1 MINWINSW
9 RSGNKKEIYEVGF
22 RLGMLTVFQLRI
34 CLCSCCEQGKQCS
47 RFRFMILNL
56 GFEI

>member
-9 RSGNKKEIYEVGF
+9 RTGNKKEIYKIEF
-22 RLGMLTVFQLRI
+22 SLGMLTVFQLRF
-34 CLCSCCEQGKQCS
+34 CFCTPCDTNKCSK
-47 RFRFMILNL
+47 FRFMLLNF

>member
-9 RSGNKKEIYEVGF
+9 RSGNKKEIYEINL
-22 RLGMLTVFQLRI
+22 RLGVLTLFQMRF
-34 CLCSCCEQGKQCS
+34 CFCASCDMKSCK
-47 RFRFMILNL
+47 RFRFMILNF

>member
-9 RSGNKKEIYEVGF
+9 KAGNKKEVYEINF
-22 RLGMLTVFQLRI
+22 RLGTWTMVEVMFCPCAKCKNKST
-34 CLCSCCEQGKQCS
+34 CP
-47 RFRFMILNL
+47 RFRFMILNF

>member
-9 RSGNKKEIYEVGF
+9 RSGSKKEIYEINF
-22 RLGMLTVFQLRI
+22 RLGVLTVFQVKL
-34 CLCSCCEQGKQCS
+34 CLCACYDTKQCS
-47 RFRFMILNL
+47 RFRFMLLNF

>member
-9 RSGNKKEIYEVGF
+9 RSGNKKEVYEINL
-22 RLGMLTVFQLRI
+22 RLGILTLFQVRL
-34 CLCSCCEQGKQCS
+34 CLCSCCETKQCS
-47 RFRFMILNL
+47 RFRFILFNL

>member
-9 RSGNKKEIYEVGF
+9 KSGNKKEVYEINF
-22 RLGMLTVFQLRI
+22 RLGMLTLFQLKF
-34 CLCSCCEQGKQCS
+34 CFCVSCESKSCTK
-47 RFRFMILNL
+47 FRLMILNF

>member
-9 RSGNKKEIYEVGF
+9 KSGNKKEIYEIGF
-22 RLGMLTVFQLRI
+22 RLGMLTVFQVKL
-34 CLCSCCEQGKQCS
+34 CLCACCDTKQCS
-47 RFRFMILNL
+47 RFRFMILNF

>member
-9 RSGNKKEIYEVGF
+9 KSGNKKEIYEINF
-22 RLGMLTVFQLRI
+22 RLGMLTLFQLKI
-34 CLCSCCEQGKQCS
+34 CLCSCCKTKQCA
-47 RFRFMILNL
+47 RFRLMILNL

>member
-9 RSGNKKEIYEVGF
+9 RSGNKKEIYEIGF
-22 RLGMLTVFQLRI
+22 RLGMLTVFQLKFCFCATCDMQR
-34 CLCSCCEQGKQCS
+34 CA
-47 RFRFMILNL
+47 RFRLMILNL

>member
-9 RSGNKKEIYEVGF
+9 RAGNKKEIYEINF
-22 RLGMLTVFQLRI
+22 RLGMLTVFQMRL
-34 CLCSCCEQGKQCS
+34 CLCACCDTEKCS
-47 RFRFMILNL
+47 RFRFILLNF

>member
-9 RSGNKKEIYEVGF
+9 RSGSKKEIYEIKF
-22 RLGMLTVFQLRI
+22 RLGMLTVFQVKL
-34 CLCSCCEQGKQCS
+34 CLSACSDTKQCS
-47 RFRFMILNL
+47 RFRFMLLNF

>member
-9 RSGNKKEIYEVGF
+9 KSGNKKEVYEINF
-22 RLGMLTVFQLRI
+22 RLGMLTLFQLKI
-34 CLCSCCEQGKQCS
+34 CLCSSCETKQCA
-47 RFRFMILNL
+47 RFRLMVLNF

>member
-9 RSGNKKEIYEVGF
+9 RSGNKKEIYEINI
-22 RLGMLTVFQLRI
+22 RLGILTLFQIRL
-34 CLCSCCEQGKQCS
+34 CLCSCCETKQCS
-47 RFRFMILNL
+47 KFRFILFNL

>member
-9 RSGNKKEIYEVGF
+9 KSGNKKEIYEIGF
-22 RLGMLTVFQLRI
+22 RLGVLTVFQLK
-34 CLCSCCEQGKQCS
+34 LCFCETCDTQRCA
-47 RFRFMILNL
+47 RFRFMILNF